1 MDPHAAV
8 ERSRT
13 FMSNS
18 SALNSIWAGT
28 ARFRTS
34 LPCRSRAGRYRSR
47 NTWVGNNHEVRRLL
61 VLEPGRMAL
70 GDLAA
75 KWDATFD
82 MTAHSELELIVVC
95 VSVPGHRDLAR
106 GWPAGR
112 KGRAPRVHGAT
123 SAEAETGTQRRA

>member
-1 MDPHAAV
+1 LDLVAAVEKAGPYGLRSATRINEPVAMDPHAAV

-47 NTWVGNNHEVRRLL
+47 NTWVGNDHEVRRLL
-61 VLEPGRMAL
+61 VLEPGGMAL

-75 KWDATFD
+75 KCARIVPLPLAHGGRLGVDARAGT
-82 MTAHSELELIVVC
+82 L
-95 VSVPGHRDLAR
+95 
-106 GWPAGR
+106 PA
-112 KGRAPRVHGAT
+112 T
-123 SAEAETGTQRRA
+123 